1 VCTYY
6 TDKADSWTSLREPGI
21 MSGQIFQRISHGRR
35 KCLGSNR
42 HLHLYISPTQVLLSQ
57 LIGTEDPYGD
67 FEVVEQYM
75 QT

>member
-1 VCTYY
+1 
-6 TDKADSWTSLREPGI
+6 

-57 LIGTEDPYGD
+57 LIGTQD
-67 FEVVEQYM
+67 FDRDFKVVEQYM
-75 QT
+75 EASKPNDRSVPC